1 VTPKTD
7 ALLIRLTPADKAR
20 LRRVAEAQYLDVSTW
35 ARQVLLQA
43 AAALEAERP
52 SGPAAKPRRRG
63 SKR

>member
-7 ALLIRLTPADKAR
+7 ALLIRLTPGDKAR

-43 AAALEAERP
+43 AAAADP
-52 SGPAAKPRRRG
+52 PATTPRRRG